1 MQYLQIKYKTHT
13 KNKTPIGMSNHTY
26 KVLTQSLNLK
36 QTLNANKLKRE
47 SLAKRERERVRQL
60 QERFINSQNL
70 SY

>member
-1 MQYLQIKYKTHT
+1 
-13 KNKTPIGMSNHTY
+13 MSNHTY

-60 QERFINSQNL
+60 QERFINSQKL
-70 SY
+70 